1 MSGADWL
8 SYSLQDFVMFGP
20 QVFLRLFV
28 RINDDL
34 WPWQLLGLTASLLI
48 PFLVVSN
55 HLLRRK
61 LGLFLI
67 GLAWMSSGFGFLVG
81 YFGPINWPATWLGW
95 AFVGQ
100 GAFLLLA
107 VLRGA
112 LPSRPA
118 SRPLLLL
125 LWFLAVLALPWLVV
139 GESGSWQS
147 VAVFGVGPW
156 VTAAAGGLAVPLLAG
171 AWRWL
176 YLIIPLVWAL
186 ASGAMFW
193 ALATSWLLALPAAT
207 LMLLAA
213 GLWLS
218 PRPAQSQG

>member
-34 WPWQLLGLTASLLI
+34 WPWQLLGVVASLLI
-48 PFLVVSN
+48 PFMLVSD
-55 HLLRRK
+55 HSLRRK
-61 LGLFLI
+61 LGLFLV
-67 GLAWMSSGFGFLVG
+67 GLAWMSSGYGFLVG
-81 YFGPINWPATWLGW
+81 YFGPINWPASGFGW
-95 AFVGQ
+95 AFVWQ
-100 GAFLLLA
+100 GGLLLAA

-112 LPSRPA
+112 VYSGQASGRPWTV
-118 SRPLLLL
+118 
-125 LWFLAVLALPWLVV
+125 LWFVAVLALPWLAVL
-139 GESGSWQS
+139 ESGTWQS
-147 VAVFGVGPW
+147 VAVFGVAPW
-156 VTAAAGGLAVPLLAG
+156 VTAAAGMLAIPWLAS

-193 ALATSWLLALPAAT
+193 ALAMPWLLALPAAT
-207 LMLLAA
+207 LVLLAA
-213 GLWLS
+213 GLWFS
-218 PRPAQSQG
+218 PRRARNQG